1 MATTDKPIALQTNMQ
16 KTEQAFNAFLT
27 PEEEVTIEAEDVE
40 PVEEAA
46 EVVEEV
52 SEELEMAEE
61 TEPEIEAAEIEE
73 DLEEDLEESQ
83 EDQVEVAEEEQPQLY
98 TVKQNGIEIEV
109 TLEEL
114 QNGYSRQQDY
124 TRKTQELANQRK
136 EIESQQAELQQKD
149 ELYKELL
156 PKLETSLKG
165 ELANEPDWNAIYDD
179 DPIAY
184 VREKDIWNDK
194 KKQLE
199 ATQAEQKRLQ
209 EEEVSKQQQQIKE
222 FVEYGNQ
229 QLLEKV
235 PEWKDSAKANAE
247 KIAIRDHAI
256 NVLGFTPEE
265 MDQVYDYRILL
276 GLRNSLLHEKTLKA
290 TKKKPTQKAPARV
303 ARPGTVN
310 QVKKSTPLKQSKQKL
325 AKSGKVQDAAKV
337 FEQII

>member
-1 MATTDKPIALQTNMQ
+1 MAITDKPTALQNNL
-16 KTEQAFNAFLT
+16 EQAEKAFSNLLT
-27 PEEEVTIEAEDVE
+27 PEEEA
-40 PVEEAA
+40 PVEENVEAVEESVEDIEEVTEEPEMEAEAA
-46 EVVEEV
+46 EEV
-52 SEELEMAEE
+52 EE
-61 TEPEIEAAEIEE
+61 TEEE
-73 DLEEDLEESQ
+73 YLEEDQDESQ
-83 EDQVEVAEEEQPQLY
+83 EDQVELLDDEQPQLY
-98 TVKQNGIEIEV
+98 SIKQNGVEVEV

-136 EIESQQAELQQKD
+136 EIESQQAELRQKD
-149 ELYKELL
+149 DIYKDLL
-156 PKLETSLKG
+156 PKLEANLKAELG
-165 ELANEPDWNAIYDD
+165 EEPDWKAIYDE

-184 VREKDIWNDK
+184 VREKDVWNE
-194 KKQLE
+194 KQKRLE
-199 ATQAEQKRLQ
+199 AAQAEQQRIKD
-209 EEEVSKQQQQIKE
+209 EELAEQQKQVKE

-235 PEWKDSAKANAE
+235 PEWQDSAKANAE

>member
-1 MATTDKPIALQTNMQ
+1 MAITDKPTALQNNL
-16 KTEQAFNAFLT
+16 EQAEKAFSNLLT
-27 PEEEVTIEAEDVE
+27 PEEEA
-40 PVEEAA
+40 PVEE
-46 EVVEEV
+46 VVEAVEESVEDIEEV
-52 SEELEMAEE
+52 TEEPEMELETAEEVEE
-61 TEPEIEAAEIEE
+61 TEEE
-73 DLEEDLEESQ
+73 YLEEDQDESQ
-83 EDQVEVAEEEQPQLY
+83 EDQVELLDDEQPQLY
-98 TVKQNGIEIEV
+98 TIKQNGVEVEV

-235 PEWKDSAKANAE
+235 PEWQDSAKANAE

-276 GLRNSLLHEKTLKA
+276 GLRNSWLHDKTIKA

-303 ARPGTVN
+303 ARPGTAN
-310 QVKKSTPLKQSKQKL
+310 QVKKTTPLKKSKQRL

-337 FEQII
+337 FENLI

>member
-136 EIESQQAELQQKD
+136 EIESQQAELRQKD
-149 ELYKELL
+149 DIYKDLL
-156 PKLETSLKG
+156 PKLEANLKAELG
-165 ELANEPDWNAIYDD
+165 EEPDWKAIYEE

-184 VREKDIWNDK
+184 VREKDIWNEK
-194 KKQLE
+194 
-199 ATQAEQKRLQ
+199 QKRLEAAQ
-209 EEEVSKQQQQIKE
+209 TEQQRIKDEELAEQQKQIKE
-222 FVEYGNQ
+222 FVEFGNQ

-235 PEWKDSAKANAE
+235 PEWKNSEKANSE
-247 KIAIRDHAI
+247 KIAIRDYAI
-256 NVLGFTPEE
+256 NVLGFTPQE

-276 GLRNSLLHEKTLKA
+276 GLRNSWLHDKTVKA

-303 ARPGTVN
+303 ARPGTAN
-310 QVKKSTPLKQSKQKL
+310 QVRKTTPLKKSKQKL

-337 FEQII
+337 FEQLI